1 MANKDMRTCSMSL
14 GSSRKYKSKPLER
27 LKLKAAISNS
37 GADVEEI
44 KISYIANSSVK

>member
-1 MANKDMRTCSMSL
+1 MLNVIRVIKEIQIKTIGTAKI
-14 GSSRKYKSKPLER
+14 
-27 LKLKAAISNS
+27 KAAISNS